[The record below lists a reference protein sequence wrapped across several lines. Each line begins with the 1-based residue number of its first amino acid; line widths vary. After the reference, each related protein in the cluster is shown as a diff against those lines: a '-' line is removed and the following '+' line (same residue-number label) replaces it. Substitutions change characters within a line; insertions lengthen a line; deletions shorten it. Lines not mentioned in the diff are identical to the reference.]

1 MHHGEWNGENAK
13 QHGILILGESHH
25 INKSTDPD
33 AGIPASYTTEANMRD
48 YLQHPMGKSYRFF
61 DKIVASFGL
70 DPNGQRNEFWNKVY
84 FGNYIDVLCG
94 VRDRSARNTLNA
106 GNRETYNDQLFRFV
120 NGHAIRTVFCFS
132 VLAYNHLPS
141 MADGESDTCNFLGM
155 CGNRQVYL
163 RHCLYK
169 AGTPHDHTTVLLK
182 HDLEVYG
189 IQHPSAPGGY
199 RPEIYAAVLAE
210 KFR

>member
-1 MHHGEWNGENAK
+1 MHHGEWRGDNAK

-25 INKSTDPD
+25 INTSTDPV
-33 AGIPASYTTEANMRD
+33 AGIPASYTTDANVRD
-48 YLQHPMGKSYRFF
+48 YLRHPTNKTYRFY

-70 DPNGQRNEFWNKVY
+70 DPNNQRNEFWDKVY

-106 GNRETYNDQLFRFV
+106 DNRETYNDQLFHFI
-120 NGHAIRTVFCFS
+120 NDHAIRTVFCFS
-132 VLAYNHLPS
+132 ILAYNHLPS
-141 MADGESDTCNFLGM
+141 MADGESDTCNSLGM
-155 CGNRQVYL
+155 CGNRQIYL

-169 AGTPHDHTTVLLK
+169 AGAPHDHTTVSLK

-199 RPEIYAAVLAE
+199 HPAVYAAVLAE
-210 KFR
+210 KFQ